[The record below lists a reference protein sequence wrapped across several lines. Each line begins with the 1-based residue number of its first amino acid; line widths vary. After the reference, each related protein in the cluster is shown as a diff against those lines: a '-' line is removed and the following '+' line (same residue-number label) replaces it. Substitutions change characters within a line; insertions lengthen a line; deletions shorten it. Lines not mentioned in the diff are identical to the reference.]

1 MRLIKSHREVKGS
14 GPGNPLNLEVRPV
27 NLKGFIDNELVTFEA
42 VPICNP
48 RFLRPLKRLYL
59 PHTRGYWGHDELAG
73 GDARSIAPLL

>member
-42 VPICNP
+42 VPP

-59 PHTRGYWGHDELAG
+59 PHTRGYWGHDGLAG